1 MANVY
6 FDQRPKLRVQINYIV
21 IEGLLD
27 IGVDV
32 TIITSESWH
41 LDWPLQETDIQFLGI
56 GTLSQVKQSM
66 RWVECIGPEG
76 QKGRLRPYVANIAV
90 NLWGLDLLQQW
101 NTQINIPAAPKTYVS
116 EENIR
121 KYYR

>member
-56 GTLSQVKQSM
+56 GTLS
-66 RWVECIGPEG
+66 
-76 QKGRLRPYVANIAV
+76 
-90 NLWGLDLLQQW
+90 
-101 NTQINIPAAPKTYVS
+101 
-116 EENIR
+116 
-121 KYYR
+121 